1 MGVDPLR
8 ERYGISDV
16 TKEIGVG
23 TVRCGNTLM
32 VAVPADCYG
41 HLGLL

>member
-1 MGVDPLR
+1 MGMDPLR

-16 TKEIGVG
+16 TEEICVE

-32 VAVPADCYG
+32 VVVPADCYG